1 MNKVKGFLKNVLDQ
15 KGSEI
20 IAIALILIF
29 VILIAAKPIK
39 NLGKTTETGV
49 TNLNTELSTTLSE

>member
-1 MNKVKGFLKNVLDQ
+1 MNKVRVLKNVLDQ

-39 NLGKTTETGV
+39 NLGKTTKLV
-49 TNLNTELSTTLSE
+49 